1 MKRKSS
7 KKEWRLV
14 HEICISD
21 FSELFISKAKILHW
35 AEVYAKGAVLPL
47 KDIQRL
53 KEAFEDFKELFPN
66 GSNEVKLIEMAIK
79 NIGRQLKRC
88 KYPV

>member
-35 AEVYAKGAVLPL
+35 AEVYARGAVLPL

-53 KEAFEDFKELFPN
+53 KEAFEDSKELF
-66 GSNEVKLIEMAIK
+66 SNDSKEVRLIEMAIK
-79 NIGRQLKRC
+79 NLGRLFRRC

>member
-35 AEVYAKGAVLPL
+35 AEVYARGAVLPL

-53 KEAFEDFKELFPN
+53 KEAFEDSKELF
-66 GSNEVKLIEMAIK
+66 SNDSKEVGLIEMAIK
-79 NIGRQLKRC
+79 NLGRLFRRC